1 MKKILVSTFFTLV
14 GLCTFAQS
22 LPQDPAVRV
31 GRLDNGLTYYLR
43 HNAKEAGLADFY
55 IAQRVGSILEEPR
68 QRGLAHFLEHMAFNG
83 TKHFPGKDGKL
94 GIVPWC
100 ETIGV
105 KFGANLNAYTSVDQT
120 VYHIGSAPLKRE
132 GILDSCL
139 LVLNDWS
146 HFILLEDKEIDKERG
161 VIHEEWRT
169 RRAGMAMQRLMEDAM
184 PAIYKGSKYEDCL
197 PIGSMDIVDHFPY
210 QNLRD
215 YYQKWYRPD
224 LQAIVVVGDIDV
236 NQVEQKIKTLF
247 SQIPKAVNPAER
259 IYYPVADNDKMIVTI
274 QKDKEQPIVMAHLYM
289 KRDATPDNQKNNEQ
303 YVRADY
309 VDDLI
314 RSMLNVRLSELR
326 QLPNP
331 PFMSATGRGGTFFVS
346 RTKEAFSLSVSC
358 KQDNILGGLATAV
371 AEAERVRQHGF
382 TKGELARAKKLAMT
396 AAERHYK
403 ERNDRRNSYFV
414 NRCVNHFLT
423 AEPLTSEEFDLQM
436 TQKLDREVTL
446 DEVNR
451 AARELITDKNQVC
464 VLYAPDKESVALPTE
479 AQLEQTVLKAQQ
491 QQYEPY
497 VEQKLADRLISKL
510 PKPGKIVSEKPYKHG
525 FTELTLSNG
534 MKVYARTTDFTAD
547 QVQFKMRADG
557 GTSLYGDEDIPNFSL
572 ISSSI
577 TDAGVGDFDAMTL
590 RKMLTGK
597 AVRVSPSVGSRG
609 QSISGSGSVKD
620 IKTMFELTY
629 LYFTQPR
636 RDTTAFNSLINRT
649 RSFLSNRNASPK
661 VDYND
666 SIRAILYGH
675 HPRLAPVTQQVID
688 KADYDRIFQI
698 YKERFSDAA
707 NFKTV
712 IIGHV
717 SLDELRPLLCQY
729 LATLPSTKKQE
740 QTNWDNVPRIVDGE
754 STHVFRKQQATPLAN
769 VGIYYTADVPFTP
782 QSDLELDF
790 LKRCLSIA
798 YTDSV
803 REEKGGTYGVGVNAD
818 LEKDEKPNATLTIT
832 YNADPSRYKELNP
845 IIYQQLKNIADN
857 GPVASSMDK
866 VKQYLIKQYAQL
878 TIDDGYWDYVIWHEL
893 DDDADFDKDYCKM
906 VEAMT
911 PQQVQQMAQRMLNAK
926 RCVEVTMLSGK
937 PETAMLHIDDMH
949 CKKCASRIQG
959 RLLAKPGIDSMDAD
973 IRHHNITVH
982 FDGDQTTADSIRAIV
997 TKIGY
1002 TPVNACRCGKGAY
1015 AYFLIPVEQATSE
1028 TIAKAKAI
1036 KGVQDANVNKLRKS
1050 LAVKYHHETVS
1061 EEQLLS
1067 ALQQAGIK
1075 ASLPKP
1081 HECKEEEKK

>member
-1 MKKILVSTFFTLV
+1 MKKILFSTFFAMV

-146 HFILLEDKEIDKERG
+146 HYILLEDKEIDKERG

-184 PAIYKGSKYEDCL
+184 PTIYKGSKYEDCL

-210 QNLRD
+210 QDLRD

-247 SQIPKAVNPAER
+247 SPIPKAVNPAER
-259 IYYPVADNDKMIVTI
+259 VYYPVPDNDKMIVTI
-274 QKDKEQPIVMAHLYM
+274 QKDKEQPIVMAHVYM

-309 VDDLI
+309 VDGLI
-314 RSMLNVRLSELR
+314 GSMLNVRLSELR

-331 PFMSATGRGGTFFVS
+331 PFMSATGRGSTFFVS
-346 RTKEAFSLSVSC
+346 RTKEAFSMSVSC
-358 KQDNILGGLATAV
+358 KQDNILGGLAAAV

-382 TKGELARAKKLAMT
+382 TQSELARAKKLALT

-414 NRCVNHFLT
+414 NQCVNHFLT
-423 AEPLTSEEFDLQM
+423 SEPLTSEEFDLQM

-497 VEQKLADRLISKL
+497 VEQKLADQLISKL
-510 PKPGKIVSEKPYKHG
+510 PKPGKIVIEKPYKHG

-597 AVRVSPSVGSRG
+597 AVRVAPSVGSRG

-620 IKTMFELTY
+620 IKTMFELAW

-675 HPRLAPVTQQVID
+675 HPRMEPVTQQVID

-712 IIGHV
+712 IIGNY
-717 SLDELRPLLCQY
+717 DEQQLRQMLCQY
-729 LATLPSTKKQE
+729 LATLPATNKHE
-740 QTNWDNVPRIVDGE
+740 QTNYSRVPQIVGGE
-754 STHVFRKQQATPLAN
+754 KVVKFSKPQATPLAN
-769 VGIYYTADVPFTP
+769 VSIYLTADVPFTP

-803 REEKGGTYGVGVNAD
+803 REEKGGTYGVSVDFD
-818 LEKDEKPNATLTIT
+818 LDKDDRPNATMKIS
-832 YNADPSRYKELNP
+832 YNADPSRYDELNP
-845 IIYQQLKNIADN
+845 IIYQQLKNIADH
-857 GPVASSMDK
+857 GPAATSMQK
-866 VKQYLIKQYAQL
+866 VKEYLTKQYAQAAI
-878 TIDDGYWDYVIWHEL
+878 TNDYWSYIIWHEL
-893 DDDADFDKDYCKM
+893 DDDVDFDRDYCRM
-906 VEAMT
+906 FNDMT
-911 PQQVQQMAQRMLNAK
+911 AANVQRMAQQLLAAK
-926 RCVEVTMLSGK
+926 RCIEVTMLS
-937 PETAMLHIDDMH
+937 E
-949 CKKCASRIQG
+949 
-959 RLLAKPGIDSMDAD
+959 
-973 IRHHNITVH
+973 
-982 FDGDQTTADSIRAIV
+982 
-997 TKIGY
+997 
-1002 TPVNACRCGKGAY
+1002 
-1015 AYFLIPVEQATSE
+1015 
-1028 TIAKAKAI
+1028 
-1036 KGVQDANVNKLRKS
+1036 
-1050 LAVKYHHETVS
+1050 
-1061 EEQLLS
+1061 
-1067 ALQQAGIK
+1067 
-1075 ASLPKP
+1075 
-1081 HECKEEEKK
+1081 